1 MLKLTI
7 LGYWAG
13 FPNLG
18 SGSSSYLLQAPL
30 GNVVLDMGSG
40 SAASYTAQHHYETLQ
55 GLVLS
60 HWHHDHAA
68 DLLHYQHA
76 WKVLMKQGIVQDS
89 LPLYAPP
96 IPSYL
101 HPLLDP
107 SVLDIHLINEQAPF
121 ELAGIQF
128 EAFPV
133 QHTILCYG
141 MRMHLGNESI
151 AYTGDTAYFP
161 QLSQVIKGCQTLLC
175 EATNF
180 DGSLHSSGQGHMSPQ
195 EALHLAHEAEVDQVI
210 LTHLPSDLDLD
221 QARLQLAAKYPNQWA
236 VLAADYRS

>member
-1 MLKLTI
+1 MLKLSI

-18 SGSSSYLLQAPL
+18 SGSSSYLLQGPL
-30 GNVVLDMGSG
+30 GNVVVDMGSG
-40 SAASYTAQHHYETLQ
+40 SAACYTSHHRYEALQ

-60 HWHHDHAA
+60 HWHHAHAC

-76 WKVLMKQGIVQDS
+76 WKVLMKQGIVQDP

-128 EAFPV
+128 EPFPV
-133 QHTILCYG
+133 HHTILCYG
-141 MRMHLGNESI
+141 MKMQFEDETI
-151 AYTGDTAYFP
+151 AYTGDTAYFS
-161 QLSQVIKGCQTLLC
+161 QLSQVIKGCQVLLC

-180 DGSLHSSGQGHMSPQ
+180 DGSLHSSGQGHMSPK

-221 QARLQLAAKYPNQWA
+221 QARQQLAAKYPNQWA
-236 VLAADYRS
+236 ILAADYRS

>member
-1 MLKLTI
+1 MLKLSI

-18 SGSSSYLLQAPL
+18 SGSSSYLLQSPL

-40 SAASYTAQHHYETLQ
+40 SATCYTSHHRYEALQ

-60 HWHHDHAA
+60 HWHHDHAT

-76 WKVLMKQGIVQDS
+76 WKVLMKQGIVQDPLS
-89 LPLYAPP
+89 LYAPP
-96 IPSYL
+96 IPNYL

-128 EAFPV
+128 EPFPV
-133 QHTILCYG
+133 HHTILCYG
-141 MRMHLGNESI
+141 MKMQFEDETI

-180 DGSLHSSGQGHMSPQ
+180 EGSLHSSGQGHMSPQ
-195 EALHLAHEAEVDQVI
+195 EALRLAHEAEVDQVI

-221 QARLQLAAKYPNQWA
+221 QARSQLAARYPNKWA
-236 VLAADYRS
+236 ILAADYGD